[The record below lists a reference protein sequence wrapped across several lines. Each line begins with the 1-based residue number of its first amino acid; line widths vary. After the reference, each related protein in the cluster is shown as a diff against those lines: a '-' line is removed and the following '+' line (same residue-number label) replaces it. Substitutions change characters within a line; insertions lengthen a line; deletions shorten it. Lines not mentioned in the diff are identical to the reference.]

1 MKAQIK
7 AKMKPERWHQ
17 LKSIFNRALDL
28 DPTHRATFLDQACAG
43 DPMLRAEIES
53 LIASYDEAGGFLE
66 QPAYEA
72 EAKLPDR
79 SVGDLLPGSRLG
91 PYAVSKKIGQGGM
104 GVVYLAVDTRLGRPV
119 AIKALAPQNTAD
131 AGHRERLRRE
141 ARVAATLS
149 HPSIATVYAL
159 EEHDGNL
166 YMICE
171 YVRGQTLHEE
181 LAAGPLPAPLVLDT
195 ALEVARALGCAHEQ
209 GIIHRDLKPENV
221 IRTPEGALKILDF
234 GLARYQPIRPGDSLI
249 PTRLTKAGVFLG
261 TPAYASPEQLLGME
275 VDFHTDI
282 FSFGVMLYE
291 LASGSHPFAASDS
304 VATIARILE
313 AEPVDLAQLRPILPP
328 GLHTIL
334 HRCLRKSPAARYS
347 SARELV
353 ADLERVKAEIAG
365 APPRRSLE
373 KAVMNQP
380 TPASGPGTLWW
391 WQFHQA
397 FIGFTYYGMLYPM
410 WQVKIWNPGGRGAL
424 LFFLCLGC
432 VGIAANLRFYLW
444 FASQC
449 YPAELGVL
457 RRRVAP
463 WVRCADVGLVTM
475 LLLSSLAIIGAHEV
489 IATLLIGVAIAI
501 LGAFLLIEPTT
512 TRAAFE
518 SKDTLSENGRG

>member
-1 MKAQIK
+1 MKSE
-7 AKMKPERWHQ
+7 MKPERWQQ

-28 DPTHRATFLDQACAG
+28 DPTRRAAFLDQACDG
-43 DPMLRAEIES
+43 NDMLRAEIES
-53 LIASYDEAGGFLE
+53 LITSYDEAGGFME

-72 EAKLPDR
+72 AAKLIDR
-79 SVGDLLPGSRLG
+79 DSGNLLPGSRLG
-91 PYAVSKKIGQGGM
+91 PYAISKKLGQGGM
-104 GVVYLAVDTRLGRPV
+104 GIVYLAVDTRLGRPV
-119 AIKALAPQNTAD
+119 AIKALAPQHTSD
-131 AGHRERLRRE
+131 AEHRERLRRE

-159 EEHDGNL
+159 EEHEGNL

-181 LAAGPLPAPLVLDT
+181 LASGPLPPPLVLDT
-195 ALEVARALGCAHEQ
+195 ALEVARALACAHEQ

-221 IRTPEGALKILDF
+221 IRTPEGTLKILDF
-234 GLARYQPIRPGDSLI
+234 GLARFQAVRPGDSLI

-291 LASGSHPFAASDS
+291 LASGSHPFAAADS

-313 AEPVDLAQLRPILPP
+313 AEPVDLAKLRPILPP
-328 GLHTIL
+328 GLQAIL
-334 HRCLRKSPAARYS
+334 HRCLRKSPATRYG

-353 ADLERVKAEIAG
+353 AELERVKNEIAE
-365 APPRRSLE
+365 APPPRSLE
-373 KAVMNQP
+373 KAILDQP
-380 TPASGPGTLWW
+380 VPAAGPSALWW

-410 WQVKIWNPGGRGAL
+410 WQVKVWNPGGRGPL
-424 LFFLCLGC
+424 LFFLCLAT

-444 FASQC
+444 FASRF
-449 YPAELGVL
+449 YPAELGIL
-457 RRRVAP
+457 RRRAAP
-463 WVRCADVGLVTM
+463 WIRCADVGFVSM
-475 LLLSSLAIIGAHEV
+475 LLLSSLAVISEHEL

-512 TRAAFE
+512 TRATFE
-518 SKDTLSENGRG
+518 SKNTVS

>member
-1 MKAQIK
+1 MKN
-7 AKMKPERWHQ
+7 ERWRQ

-28 DPTHRATFLDQACAG
+28 DPTRRVTFLDQACAG
-43 DPMLRAEIES
+43 DETLRAEIES
-53 LIASYDEAGGFLE
+53 LITSYDEAGGFLE
-66 QPAYEA
+66 QPACEVA
-72 EAKLPDR
+72 AGLLDHE
-79 SVGDLLPGSRLG
+79 SGELLPGSRLG
-91 PYAVSKKIGQGGM
+91 PYAVNKKLGQGGM

-119 AIKALAPQNTAD
+119 AIKALAPQHTSD
-131 AGHRERLRRE
+131 TEHRERLRRE

-159 EEHDGNL
+159 EEHEGNL
-166 YMICE
+166 YMVCE

-181 LAAGPLPAPLVLDT
+181 LASGPLSPPLVLDT
-195 ALEVARALGCAHEQ
+195 ALEVARALACAHEQ
-209 GIIHRDLKPENV
+209 GVIHRDLKPENV

-234 GLARYQPIRPGDSLI
+234 GLARFQPVRPGDSLI
-249 PTRLTKAGVFLG
+249 STRLTKAGVFLG

-313 AEPVDLAQLRPILPP
+313 AEPVDLAKLRPVLPA
-328 GLHTIL
+328 GLQAIL
-334 HRCLRKSPAARYS
+334 HRCLRKSPAARYG
-347 SARELV
+347 SAKELA
-353 ADLERVKAEIAG
+353 ADLERVKDEIAG
-365 APPRRSLE
+365 TTPSRSSG
-373 KAVMNQP
+373 KAVLDQP
-380 TPASGPGTLWW
+380 VPTSGPSTLWW

-410 WQVKIWNPGGRGAL
+410 WQVKVWNPSGRGAL
-424 LFFLCLGC
+424 LFFLCLGF

-444 FASQC
+444 FASRF

-463 WVRCADVGLVTM
+463 WIRGADVGFVSV

-489 IATLLIGVAIAI
+489 IATLLIGVAIAN

-518 SKDTLSENGRG
+518 SRSIVS